1 MQTRYYGLLGKIVLD
16 DKCFVLPGLFSHAE
30 AVAAVWSGCDLRVL
44 CQQSGTAVSSYQA
57 PPLLSTLGLA
67 RVCCRP
73 AADIADPEP
82 GTEDGEWRLVAVT
95 ITALGTLALGLW
107 DHMSKGFV

>member
-1 MQTRYYGLLGKIVLD
+1 MQTRYYGLLGKIVFD
-16 DKCFVLPGLFSHAE
+16 NNNCFVLPGLFSHAE

-67 RVCCRP
+67 RVSAGLLRTSPILSRGLRTENGGLLLLQSRP
-73 AADIADPEP
+73 WGHSLWGF
-82 GTEDGEWRLVAVT
+82 GTP
-95 ITALGTLALGLW
+95 
-107 DHMSKGFV
+107 

>member
-1 MQTRYYGLLGKIVLD
+1 MGYLLLGKIIFANN
-16 DKCFVLPGLFSHAE
+16 CFVLPGLFSHAE
-30 AVAAVWSGCDLRVL
+30 AVAGRGGWSGCDLRVL

-67 RVCCRP
+67 RVCRP

-95 ITALGTLALGLW
+95 ITTLGTLALGLW
-107 DHMSKGFV
+107 DPISKGFL

>member
-1 MQTRYYGLLGKIVLD
+1 MCLCRYYGLLGKIVFD
-16 DKCFVLPGLFSHAE
+16 NNCIVLPGLFSHAE

-67 RVCCRP
+67 RVCRP

-82 GTEDGEWRLVAVT
+82 GTEDGEWRPVAVT

-107 DHMSKGFV
+107 DPMSKGFV

>member
-1 MQTRYYGLLGKIVLD
+1 MQTRYYGLLGKIVFD
-16 DKCFVLPGLFSHAE
+16 NNCIVLPGLFSHADG

-67 RVCCRP
+67 RVCRP

-82 GTEDGEWRLVAVT
+82 GTEDGEWRL
-95 ITALGTLALGLW
+95 LALTLLQSRPWGHSLP
-107 DHMSKGFV
+107 GFWTS